1 MTPTEAVA
9 REKILDAVKSLLD
22 EGVPSDT
29 ITVRQIAQRAGV
41 GIGSINY
48 HFASKEKLVFDAVI
62 DRLQGHM
69 AGLMEEAQSLAK
81 DPVQRLKQVLMS
93 ASRLVMENT
102 DLLQTA
108 VSYDLTQGDLGTAY
122 YFVPLI
128 RDICGEGRSDRE
140 IKLMAFSLISTM
152 QAVFIK
158 SREFA
163 RYAGVDISD
172 EGQLQET
179 IDTLIDITIGGGA

>member
-1 MTPTEAVA
+1 MTPTETVA

-22 EGVPSDT
+22 EGVPSHT

-48 HFASKEKLVFDAVI
+48 HFDSKEKLVFDAVI

-69 AGLMEEAQSLAK
+69 ANLTQSPAK
-81 DPVQRLKQVLMS
+81 DPVARLKQVLLS
-93 ASRLVMENT
+93 AAKLVMQNT
-102 DLLQTA
+102 DLLKTA
-108 VSYDLTQGDLGTAY
+108 VSYDLTQGDMGTAY

-128 RDICGEGRSDRE
+128 RDIYGGDRSELE
-140 IKLMAFSLISTM
+140 IRLTAFSLISTM

-163 RYAGVDISD
+163 RYAGADISD
-172 EGQLQET
+172 EGQLEE
-179 IDTLIDITIGGGA
+179 IINTLINITIPRGDA